1 MVSRRFGLAVVGAAL
16 ATGALAGCGSGSGD
30 GGIVVTTNIMG
41 DVVREVVGDDVEV
54 TVLMPAGADPHSFE
68 ISAKQAAAVEN
79 ADLIVSNGLGLEEG
93 VQHIV
98 DSAEDQGVPVLPV
111 GELTDPLEYSTGESA
126 GQPDPHFWTDPARM
140 REGVDLIAD
149 AVTEHTDVTGVE
161 DRANEYGTEI
171 EELDEHLTDAFGQ
184 IPAERRKLV
193 TNHHVL
199 GYLADRYD
207 FEVIGAV
214 IPSGTTLASPSASDL
229 DSLAS
234 AITENNV
241 PAVFADSSQPDRLAT
256 VLADTA
262 GIEVEVISLY
272 SESLTEDGEASTY
285 VGMMRANA
293 DAIASGLK

>member
-1 MVSRRFGLAVVGAAL
+1 MVTRRLGLTLVGAAF
-16 ATGALAGCGSGSGD
+16 AFGSLAGCGSGSDD

-41 DVVREVVGDDVEV
+41 DVVREVVGDEAEV

-93 VQHIV
+93 VQNVV
-98 DSAEDQGVPVLPV
+98 DAAEKNGVPVLPV
-111 GELTDPLEYSTGESA
+111 GELTDPLEYSSGETA

-149 AVTEHTDVTGVE
+149 AVSEHTDVTGAQQ
-161 DRANEYGTEI
+161 RADDYGAEL
-171 EELDEHLTDAFGQ
+171 EELDDDLTESFGE

-234 AITENNV
+234 AVTENRV
-241 PAVFADSSQPDRLAT
+241 PAIFADSSQPERLAT

-262 GIEVEVISLY
+262 GIKVEVISLY
-272 SESLTEDGEASTY
+272 SESLTDEGEASTY
-285 VGMMRANA
+285 LGMMRANA
-293 DAIASGLK
+293 DAIASGLT